1 MCGGAAPVALASR
14 FPDVEIPD
22 VSVPEFVLA
31 AGREKPDAPALIDG
45 LRGDVIT
52 HGQLAAY
59 VDRVAAALHARGLRK
74 GDVVAMFCPNTP
86 WYPVVFHGIAAAGCV
101 MSPINSL
108 YTPDEIA
115 FQLRDS
121 GAKILITVSPFLDRA
136 LAAVEESPVG
146 EVVVMDGAEGH
157 ASLVDLL
164 STDAPSVQVDID
176 PADDLVT
183 LPYSSGTTGLPK
195 GVMLTHRNLVAN
207 VAQCR
212 PLIQLGADERIIA
225 VLPFFH
231 IYGLT
236 VLMNQGLA
244 WGGAVVTLPRFD
256 LEDFLRTIQEH
267 KITRAFVAPPI
278 LLALAK
284 HPLVDQYDLSS
295 LTSITSGAAPL
306 DEQLALAAERRLRKG
321 ADSGVTGAQGYGMT
335 ELSPVS
341 HTTPDLGAEPPGV
354 PAGSVPKGSVGFAV
368 PNSECRLVDPAT
380 GQDAATG
387 ERGELWVRGPNVMKG
402 YLNNPGAT
410 AETID
415 AEGWLHTGDVAIV
428 DENGC
433 YTVVDRVKELIK
445 NKGYQVAPAELE
457 AVLISH
463 PEIADAAVIG
473 VPDKESGEELPK
485 AFVVRSPGSALT
497 QEAVMEYMA
506 GKVAPH
512 KKIRIVE
519 FIEAVP
525 KSAAGKILRKD
536 LRPAGLQRTTPSPGP
551 GPPRAPPRACERWGG
566 GGPPI

>member
-1 MCGGAAPVALASR
+1 MVLASR
-14 FPDVEIPD
+14 YPDVEIPD
-22 VSVPEFVLA
+22 LSVPEYVLA
-31 AGREKPDAPALIDG
+31 AGKDRPDAPALVDG
-45 LRGDVIT
+45 LKGDTIT

-59 VDRVAAALHARGLRK
+59 VDRVAAALHERGLRT

-86 WYPVVFHGIAAAGCV
+86 WYPVVFHGIAAAGLV

-121 GAKILITVSPFLDRA
+121 GAKILITVSPFMDRA
-136 LAAVEESPVG
+136 QAAVGIQPVD
-146 EVVVMDGAEGH
+146 EIIVLDGREGH
-157 ASLVDLL
+157 ASLLDLL
-164 STDAPSVQVDID
+164 SSQAPSPQVDID
-176 PADDLVT
+176 PANDLVT

-207 VAQCR
+207 VAQTK
-212 PLIQLGADERIIA
+212 PLINLCDDERIIA

-256 LEDFLRTIQEH
+256 LEDFLRTIQDH

-284 HPLVDQYDLSS
+284 HPVVDRYDLSS
-295 LTSITSGAAPL
+295 LTSILSGAAPL
-306 DEQLALAAERRLRKG
+306 DEQLALAVEQRLRKG
-321 ADSGVTGAQGYGMT
+321 ADDGVTVAQGYGMT

-341 HTTPDLGAEPPGV
+341 HTTPDEGCEPPGV
-354 PAGSVPKGSVGFAV
+354 TGDVPKGSVGYAI
-368 PNSECRLVDPAT
+368 PNTECRLVDPGT
-380 GQDAATG
+380 GEDAAPG
-387 ERGELWVRGPNVMKG
+387 ERGELWVRGPQVMKG
-402 YLNNPGAT
+402 YLNNPEAT
-410 AETID
+410 ASTID
-415 AEGWLHTGDVAIV
+415 DEGWLHTGDVAVV
-428 DENGC
+428 DDEGR

-445 NKGYQVAPAELE
+445 YKGYQVAPAELE
-457 AVLISH
+457 AVLLGH

-485 AFVVRSPGSALT
+485 AFVVRTPGSQLT
-497 QEAVMEYMA
+497 EDAVIEYMA

-512 KKIRIVE
+512 KKIRLVE
-519 FIEAVP
+519 FIDQVP

-536 LRPAGLQRTTPSPGP
+536 LKARG
-551 GPPRAPPRACERWGG
+551 
-566 GGPPI
+566 

>member
-1 MCGGAAPVALASR
+1 
-14 FPDVEIPD
+14 
-22 VSVPEFVLA
+22 
-31 AGREKPDAPALIDG
+31 
-45 LRGDVIT
+45 
-52 HGQLAAY
+52 
-59 VDRVAAALHARGLRK
+59 
-74 GDVVAMFCPNTP
+74 
-86 WYPVVFHGIAAAGCV
+86 
-101 MSPINSL
+101 
-108 YTPDEIA
+108 
-115 FQLRDS
+115 
-121 GAKILITVSPFLDRA
+121 
-136 LAAVEESPVG
+136 
-146 EVVVMDGAEGH
+146 
-157 ASLVDLL
+157 
-164 STDAPSVQVDID
+164 VQD
-176 PADDLVT
+176 
-183 LPYSSGTTGLPK
+183 
-195 GVMLTHRNLVAN
+195 
-207 VAQCR
+207 
-212 PLIQLGADERIIA
+212 DERIIA

-236 VLMNQGLA
+236 VLMNQGLQ

-256 LEDFLRTIQEH
+256 LEQFLRAIQDH

-306 DEQLALAAERRLRKG
+306 DEQLALAAEQRLRKG
-321 ADSGVTGAQGYGMT
+321 ADTGVTVAQGYGMT

-380 GQDAATG
+380 GRDAAPG

-402 YLNNPGAT
+402 YLNNPEAT
-410 AETID
+410 ADTID
-415 AEGWLHTGDVAIV
+415 ADGWLHTGDVAVV

-445 NKGYQVAPAELE
+445 YKGYQVAPAELE

-473 VPDKESGEELPK
+473 VPDRESGEELPK
-485 AFVVRSPGSALT
+485 AFVVRSPGSTLT
-497 QEAVMEYMA
+497 REAVIEYMA
-506 GKVAPH
+506 GRVAPH

-519 FIEAVP
+519 FIETVP

-536 LRPAGLQRTTPSPGP
+536 LRAAG
-551 GPPRAPPRACERWGG
+551 
-566 GGPPI
+566 

>member
-1 MCGGAAPVALASR
+1 MCEGVLSVALASR

-31 AGREKPDAPALIDG
+31 AGRQKPDAPALIDG

-52 HGQLAAY
+52 HGQLAAH

-74 GDVVAMFCPNTP
+74 GDVVAVFCPNTP
-86 WYPVVFHGIAAAGCV
+86 WFPVVFHGIAAAGCV

-121 GAKILITVSPFLDRA
+121 GAKILVTVSPFLDRA
-136 LAAVEESPVG
+136 LAAAEKSPLD
-146 EVVVMDGAEGH
+146 EIVVMDGAEGH

-176 PADDLVT
+176 PANDLVT

-256 LEDFLRTIQEH
+256 LEDFLRTIQDH

-306 DEQLALAAERRLRKG
+306 DEQLALAAEQRLRKG
-321 ADSGVTGAQGYGMT
+321 ADTGVTVAQGYGMT

-380 GQDAATG
+380 GRDAAPG

-402 YLNNPGAT
+402 YLNNPEAT
-410 AETID
+410 ADTID
-415 AEGWLHTGDVAIV
+415 ADGWLHTGDVAVV
-428 DENGC
+428 DGNGC

-445 NKGYQVAPAELE
+445 YKGYQVAPAELE

-473 VPDKESGEELPK
+473 VPDRESGEELPK

-497 QEAVMEYMA
+497 REAVIEYMA
-506 GKVAPH
+506 GRVAPH

-519 FIEAVP
+519 FIETVP

-536 LRPAGLQRTTPSPGP
+536 LRAAG
-551 GPPRAPPRACERWGG
+551 
-566 GGPPI
+566 

>member
-1 MCGGAAPVALASR
+1 MALASR
-14 FPDVEIPD
+14 FPDVEVPD

-31 AGREKPDAPALIDG
+31 AGRERPDAPALVDG
-45 LRGDVIT
+45 LKGDVIT

-121 GAKILITVSPFLDRA
+121 GAKVLITVSPFLDRA
-136 LAAVEESPVG
+136 MAAVAQSPVD

-164 STDAPSVQVDID
+164 STDAPSAQVTFD
-176 PADDLVT
+176 PAEDLVT

-212 PLIQLGADERIIA
+212 PLIRLGEDERIIA

-256 LEDFLRTIQEH
+256 LEDFVRTIQDH

-295 LTSITSGAAPL
+295 LTSILSGAAPL
-306 DEQLALAAERRLRKG
+306 DEQLAQAVQTRLRKG
-321 ADSGVTGAQGYGMT
+321 ADTGVSVAQGYGMT

-341 HTTPDLGAEPPGV
+341 HTTPDAGAEPPGFT
-354 PAGSVPKGSVGFAV
+354 GEVPKGSVGFAV

-380 GQDAATG
+380 GEDAVPG
-387 ERGELWVRGPNVMKG
+387 QRGELWVRGPNVMKG
-402 YLNNPGAT
+402 YLNNPQAT
-410 AETID
+410 AETLD
-415 AEGWLHTGDVAIV
+415 ADGWLHTGDVAVV
-428 DENGC
+428 DDEGC

-445 NKGYQVAPAELE
+445 YKGYQVAPAELE
-457 AVLISH
+457 AVLIGH

-473 VPDKESGEELPK
+473 VRDEESGEELPK
-485 AFVVRSPGSALT
+485 AFVVRTPGSTLT
-497 QEAVMEYMA
+497 ADAVMEYMA

-512 KKIRIVE
+512 KKIRFVA

-536 LRPAGLQRTTPSPGP
+536 LRAAG
-551 GPPRAPPRACERWGG
+551 
-566 GGPPI
+566 